1 MHEVEQGVWK
11 ALFTHLLRM
20 LDSKGGSLI
29 NELDLRYVVH
39 HIASVPINR
48 QLKGFDKFP
57 HLAKG
62 RSGSSRPMP
71 RR

>member
-1 MHEVEQGVWK
+1 MHEVKQGIWK
-11 ALFTHLLRM
+11 ALFTHLLYM

-29 NELDLRYVVH
+29 NELDLQYVVH
-39 HIASVPINR
+39 HITSVPINQ

-62 RSGSSRPMP
+62 
-71 RR
+71 